1 MPSMTTDE
9 RRESTLNLDRLS
21 EAVRLCSACPLGTQ
35 GTGVPGMVVVGQG
48 QTEPDVDLG
57 ASEHG
62 SVMILGEAPGGVEM
76 ARGLPFQGGSG
87 QLLHSL
93 LKEAGLTSYYV
104 SNIAKHRPW
113 VVKGKQQAP
122 DKVAIEACAP
132 FLRAEF
138 DLVKPAK
145 LILLGKTAAK
155 LVCKSNFSMKDMVNT
170 TTTYQVEQVHWES
183 PGLPTLV
190 LYHPA
195 HFLYNR
201 TAPWIQKQ
209 VSEWKRAVRM
219 FLGDRPPEYRIEKV
233 RCETHG

>member
-1 MPSMTTDE
+1 MQ
-9 RRESTLNLDRLS
+9 RLE
-21 EAVRLCSACPLGTQ
+21 EAVRLCRACPLGS
-35 GTGVPGMVVVGQG
+35 GGDGVPGMFVGPPPHD
-48 QTEPDVDLG
+48 TF
-57 ASEHG
+57 
-62 SVMILGEAPGGVEM
+62 ILGEAPGGVEM
-76 ARGLPFQGGSG
+76 ARGQPFVGGSG

-93 LKEAGLTSYYV
+93 LKEVGMTRYYV

-122 DKVAIEACAP
+122 DKVAVEACAP

-155 LVCKSNFSMKDMVNT
+155 LVCEGNFSMGKVVNR
-170 TTTYQVEQVHWES
+170 TYEVDPFGTEAHRGI
-183 PGLPTLV
+183 PALV
-190 LYHPA
+190 LYHPV

-209 VSEWKRAVRM
+209 ISEWKRSVRM
-219 FLGDRPPEYRIEKV
+219 FLGDRPPEYRIERV
-233 RCETHG
+233 RCKTHA